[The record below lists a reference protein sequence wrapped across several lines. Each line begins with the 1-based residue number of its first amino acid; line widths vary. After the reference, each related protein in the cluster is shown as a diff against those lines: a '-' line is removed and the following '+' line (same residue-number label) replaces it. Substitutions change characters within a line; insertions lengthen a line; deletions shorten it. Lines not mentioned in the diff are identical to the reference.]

1 MTIHMLL
8 EVCLWHFTPVPQTG
22 SVNDTSIPP
31 AYEARTA
38 IKGGVYQMQSI
49 SCLGVFFLKSE
60 RRYTE
65 LIIITHEYMHDIAY
79 NRVLYKA

>member
-1 MTIHMLL
+1 
-8 EVCLWHFTPVPQTG
+8 
-22 SVNDTSIPP
+22 
-31 AYEARTA
+31 
-38 IKGGVYQMQSI
+38 VYQMQSI